1 MQDRLRALLQ
11 ARAREGRFATYKEL
25 ADALGLEP
33 PHTIHRLTRA
43 LEALMRDDV
52 AAHRPLLAALCV
64 SRQGHGLPAR
74 GFFEVARALG
84 AFTGDAE
91 GPEAREFHARESR
104 RAMDFHGRRA
114 DGSGAP

>member
-1 MQDRLRALLQ
+1 MEDRLRALLV

-33 PHTIHRLTRA
+33 PQTIHRVTRA
-43 LEALMRDDV
+43 LEALMREDA

-84 AFTGDAE
+84 VFAGAVE
-91 GPEAREFHARESR
+91 GAEAREFHAREAR
-104 RAMDFHGRRA
+104 RAIDFHGR
-114 DGSGAP
+114 GAGGPDHP